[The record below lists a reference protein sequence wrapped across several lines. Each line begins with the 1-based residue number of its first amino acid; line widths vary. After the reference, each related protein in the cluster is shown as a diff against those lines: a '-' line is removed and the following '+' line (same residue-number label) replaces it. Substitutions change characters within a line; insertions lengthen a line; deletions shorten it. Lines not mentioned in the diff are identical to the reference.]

1 MSFYLRQ
8 QQLKEMLL
16 FDDIIEL
23 AIEKNTAVQH
33 NSFEATTCKEFRIYF
48 IVEGKFEW
56 QIGEKEFCISSGD
69 IVIVLPGEQFGS
81 RKGFL
86 ELGKVCRI
94 FLSPGVDSSF
104 TQGEHFENGSTGNF
118 SVKYIKQ
125 ILATIKYPV
134 ISNANEVGRIFK
146 KIEVEYLAREMFYNH
161 RVCQLA
167 VELLII
173 LARTICRKKQP
184 CASVVFN
191 IDILNQALFKNLA
204 FNWTLN
210 QMATVTG
217 HGTTSFAEKVKQATG
232 FTPLN
237 YLINLRINEALKLLR
252 STKMKITDIALHTGF
267 YSSQHFA
274 GTFKK
279 FTGYT
284 PSEIRSAAVNLT
296 Y

>member
-1 MSFYLRQ
+1 
-8 QQLKEMLL
+8 
-16 FDDIIEL
+16 
-23 AIEKNTAVQH
+23 
-33 NSFEATTCKEFRIYF
+33 
-48 IVEGKFEW
+48 VEGKFEW
-56 QIGEKEFCISSGD
+56 QIGEKDVCISSGD
-69 IVIVLPGEQFGS
+69 IVIVLPGQQFGS

-125 ILATIKYPV
+125 ILAAIKYPV
-134 ISNANEVGRIFK
+134 ISDADEVGRIFK
-146 KIEVEYLAREMFYNH
+146 KIEVEYLAGEMFYNH
-161 RVCQLA
+161 RISQLA
-167 VELLII
+167 VDLLII

-191 IDILNQALFKNLA
+191 IDILNQALLKNLA

-210 QMATVTG
+210 QMAAVTG
-217 HGTTSFAEKVKQATG
+217 HGTTSFTEKVKLTTG
-232 FTPLN
+232 FSPFN
-237 YLINLRINEALKLLR
+237 YLIYLRVNEAVKLIQN
-252 STKMKITDIALHTGF
+252 SKMKITEIALYTGF

-274 GTFKK
+274 GIFKK

-284 PSEIRSAAVNLT
+284 PSEMRSVAVNLT
-296 Y
+296 H